1 MQLVHV
7 EDKFIEDDG
16 SINLKDARNSPYGF
30 AILSILFYIDDSKP
44 QVRQNIFY
52 KCCIL

>member
-16 SINLKDARNSPYGF
+16 SLNLKDARKSPYWF
-30 AILSILFYIDDSKP
+30 AILSILFYIDNSNP
-44 QVRQNIFY
+44 QVRHNV
-52 KCCIL
+52 IL